1 MKNEDLREK
10 LDQDIILK
18 DTIQRIEEAFEK
30 MVPEKDKKLLN
41 AVKRKEIDSIRRRL
55 ISAKKQHSTDFQIP
69 THLNFTVLP
78 FIAQDIGLLI
88 KANAEHV
95 REVNIKNCAKRH
107 IRPLYVNL
115 GGGIFLVWF
124 RVWHSSAQ
132 PLIICAVF
140 LLHLILGCIR
150 HAHPPQ

>member
-1 MKNEDLREK
+1 MEIPPPAWSRYLESVSEITLKEENSDFREFMKNEDLREK

-55 ISAKKQHSTDFQIP
+55 IPVKKQHSNDAQLP

-95 REVNIKNCAKRH
+95 RRVISKTLCLAYNKNLFSGSFKT
-107 IRPLYVNL
+107 
-115 GGGIFLVWF
+115 
-124 RVWHSSAQ
+124 
-132 PLIICAVF
+132 
-140 LLHLILGCIR
+140 
-150 HAHPPQ
+150 

>member
-1 MKNEDLREK
+1 MEIPPPAWSRYLESVSEITLKEENSDFREFMKNEDLREK

-55 ISAKKQHSTDFQIP
+55 IPAKKHDSNDAKLP

-95 REVNIKNCAKRH
+95 RRVISKTLCLAYNKN
-107 IRPLYVNL
+107 LFS
-115 GGGIFLVWF
+115 GT
-124 RVWHSSAQ
+124 
-132 PLIICAVF
+132 
-140 LLHLILGCIR
+140 
-150 HAHPPQ
+150 